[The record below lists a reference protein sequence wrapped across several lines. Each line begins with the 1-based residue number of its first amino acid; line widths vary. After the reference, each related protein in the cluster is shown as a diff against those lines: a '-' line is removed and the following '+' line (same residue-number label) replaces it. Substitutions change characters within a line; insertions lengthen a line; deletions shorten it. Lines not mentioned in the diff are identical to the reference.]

1 MSLCKRPFSSLSP
14 FYLYTRV
21 LFYPGDHYFDI
32 HVRVGAGF
40 AGLTAAIE
48 CNRKG
53 HHVTLLD
60 KSASLKALG
69 DIISFASNSGR
80 IFQRWEGVEKALD
93 PINHKSKCLVF
104 QDWHGSYIT
113 TQYWD
118 KEVTYGKKFN
128 GHRGEI
134 HQVVYQH
141 AVDRGIDIR
150 LGQNVTDY
158 FETDTE
164 AGVTVSNLDGS
175 TTKLTADCVFAAE
188 GVRSP
193 GRKIVLGYIDRPKP
207 SGYAIYRAWFPS
219 DALATNPRTSHLVVN
234 GDTHCGWIG
243 PDVHFLTASIK
254 DGKDFSWVLTHKDE
268 ADIDES
274 WSFPGRVED
283 VLRCLEGWDPVAQD
297 IVKATPV
304 DKLVDYKLVYRDPL
318 PTFIS
323 PKARIALIGDAAHP
337 FLPTSIQGASQAM
350 EDGVTL
356 AVCLEKCAASA
367 FDAKQQQRP
376 DVPLALRAY
385 EKIRYERVTR
395 AQGTG
400 VSTREQW
407 HKADW
412 DKIRANPQSLHLK
425 REPWLL
431 DFDAEAHTYDVY
443 DDVAAELSRM
453 AVQKKKPQ
461 QESMG
466 EKYQSGGDGG
476 PVAMRESLQ
485 QEVDLLA

>member
-1 MSLCKRPFSSLSP
+1 MKP
-14 FYLYTRV
+14 
-21 LFYPGDHYFDI
+21 
-32 HVRVGAGF
+32 
-40 AGLTAAIE
+40 
-48 CNRKG
+48 
-53 HHVTLLD
+53 
-60 KSASLKALG
+60 LG

-93 PINHKSKCLVF
+93 PINHKSECIVF
-104 QDWHGSYIT
+104 RDWHGSYIT

-118 KEVTYGKKFN
+118 KEVSYGKKFN

-134 HQVVYQH
+134 HRVVLHH
-141 AVDRGIDIR
+141 ALDRGIDIR
-150 LGQNVTDY
+150 LDQNVTDY
-158 FETDTE
+158 WETDSE
-164 AGVTVSNLDGS
+164 AGVTITSPDGKS
-175 TTKLTADCVFAAE
+175 TTKLTADCVLAAE

-193 GRKIVLGYIDRPKP
+193 GRKIVLGYIDAPKP

-219 DALATNPRTSHLVVN
+219 DALAANPKTAHLVVN

-274 WSFPGRVED
+274 WSFPGCVQD
-283 VLRCLEGWDPVAQD
+283 VLQCLQGWDPVAHD
-297 IVKATPV
+297 IVKATPA

-356 AVCLEKCAASA
+356 AVCLERCAAAADDS
-367 FDAKQQQRP
+367 KPQSHP

-385 EKIRYERVTR
+385 EKIRYGRVTR

-425 REPWLL
+425 REAWLL
-431 DFDAEAHTYDVY
+431 DFDAEAHAYDVY
-443 DDVAAELSRM
+443 DDVADEVQTGLTAEG
-453 AVQKKKPQ
+453 Q
-461 QESMG
+461 QDMG
-466 EKYQSGGDGG
+466 AEKYQSGG
-476 PVAMRESLQ
+476 PVSMRESIQ